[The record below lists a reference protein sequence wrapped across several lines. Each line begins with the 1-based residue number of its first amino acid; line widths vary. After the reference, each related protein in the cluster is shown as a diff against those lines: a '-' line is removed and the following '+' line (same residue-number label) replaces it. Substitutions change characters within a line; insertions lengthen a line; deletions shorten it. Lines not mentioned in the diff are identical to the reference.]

1 MASLYELSAE
11 YAAVVDAYDAAETD
25 EEREALLVKLDGLC
39 CNLSEQAEAY
49 ARLIRN
55 KKAEA
60 LGFKSEIDRLTA
72 RKRAAENLVERLEN
86 TMLDAMNMTGQREV
100 WTSIGKWRVQMNPWS
115 CEVVDVDRV
124 PKEFR
129 TPQPDKVDRKALTDH
144 FKATGEIIDGVE
156 FKQVEGIRFR

>member
-39 CNLSEQAEAY
+39 CNLSEKAEAY

-60 LGFKSEIDRLTA
+60 LGFKGEIDRLTA
-72 RKRAAENLVERLEN
+72 RKRAAENLVERLEAA
-86 TMLDAMNMTGQREV
+86 MLDAMRMTGQREV
-100 WTSIGKWRVQMNPWS
+100 ATSIGKWRVQMNPIS
-115 CEVVDVDRV
+115 ADVKDWTKV

>member
-25 EEREALLVKLDGLC
+25 EEREALLAKLDGLC
-39 CNLSEQAEAY
+39 CNLSEKAEAY

-60 LGFKSEIDRLTA
+60 LGFKGEIDRLTA
-72 RKRAAENLVERLEN
+72 RKRAAENLVERLEAA
-86 TMLDAMNMTGQREV
+86 MLDAMRMTGQREV
-100 WTSIGKWRVQMNPWS
+100 STSIGKWRVQNNPWS

-124 PKEFR
+124 PIEFHIR
-129 TPQPDKVDRKALTDH
+129 QEDKIDKKGLLAKFKVD
-144 FKATGEIIDGVE
+144 GEIIDGVE
-156 FKQVEGIRFR
+156 FRQVEGIRFR